1 MNIRKGDN
9 IIVTTGRE
17 KGKQG
22 KVIQVLNDAGRVV
35 IEGLQIRKRHMRP
48 RKSGEKGQTISMP
61 SPMDVSN
68 VMLVCSKCSKPT
80 RVGRGVGDD
89 KSRTRTCKKCKEII

>member
-22 KVIQVLNDAGRVV
+22 KVIQILNDAGKVV
-35 IEGLQIRKRHMRP
+35 VEGLQIRKRHMRP

-68 VMLVCSKCSKPT
+68 VMLVCSKCGKPT
-80 RVGRGVGDD
+80 RVGKGISDD